1 MISAVIDIEVNLCTC
16 LKLVMQSHIKYIF
29 QVYFCDGKYFW

>member
-1 MISAVIDIEVNLCTC
+1 MISAVIDTEVDLCTC
-16 LKLVMQSHIKYIF
+16 LKLVMQSHIKCIF